1 MSFCFVHYLRN
12 SKNKVQLSHKGV
24 LDFERP
30 GPKMKG
36 VVFLG
41 GEWRGLCNRAIV
53 GHVALTF
60 LLDASFVGTKEAAVN
75 PRMSQ
80 SEGVF

>member
-41 GEWRGLCNRAIV
+41 GDYEIEPSWGIKPY
-53 GHVALTF
+53 HF
-60 LLDASFVGTKEAAVN
+60 LGGPTVS
-75 PRMSQ
+75 
-80 SEGVF
+80 

>member
-1 MSFCFVHYLRN
+1 MTATHITNVFLFCTLS

-41 GEWRGLCNRAIV
+41 GDYEIEPSWGI
-53 GHVALTF
+53 
-60 LLDASFVGTKEAAVN
+60 
-75 PRMSQ
+75 
-80 SEGVF
+80 